1 MSGEN
6 SEDAPLLEVRDLSVT
21 YEAQRGAFIKRVDY
35 IHAVKRVS
43 FRVRKG
49 TTMGLVGESGSGK
62 STIGKA
68 ILRLAPIKEGS
79 IHYGGQEITGLSDKA
94 FLPYRK
100 RIQTIFQDPYASMNP
115 RLTIASIVS
124 EPLLVHAPEMGRRER
139 EERVADLLEKVGLP
153 ADAMNRYPH
162 QFSGGQRQRICVA
175 RALSSRPEF
184 IICDECVS
192 ALDVSVQA
200 QIVNLLQDLQDELG
214 ITYLF
219 IAHDLAVVEHMCD
232 EALVMELGEIVEQG
246 PTEALYRSPQHPY
259 TQRLLDAVPRMP
271 TILVGSGRFILSAVV
286 SACRHLLLDKI
297 DSFAPLRC
305 HLW

>member
-1 MSGEN
+1 MSSDESLAN
-6 SEDAPLLEVRDLSVT
+6 PSLLEVEDLSVT
-21 YEAQRGAFIKRVDY
+21 FEAQRGSFIKRMEYV
-35 IHAVKRVS
+35 HAVKGVS
-43 FRVRKG
+43 FKIQKG

-68 ILRLAPIKEGS
+68 ILRLVPI
-79 IHYGGQEITGLSDKA
+79 GGGTIRYEEQEISCLSDKA
-94 FLPYRK
+94 FMDYRK

-124 EPLLVHAPEMGRRER
+124 EPLLVHAREMNKSQR

-153 ADAMNRYPH
+153 ADSMNRYPH
-162 QFSGGQRQRICVA
+162 QFSGGQRQRICIA

-200 QIVNLLQDLQDELG
+200 QIVNLLQDIQDELG

-219 IAHDLAVVEHMCD
+219 IAHDLAIVEHICD

-246 PTEALYRSPQHPY
+246 PTDSLYRSPQHPY

-271 TILVGSGRFILSAVV
+271 TILRAE
-286 SACRHLLLDKI
+286 
-297 DSFAPLRC
+297 
-305 HLW
+305 

>member
-1 MSGEN
+1 MSNEN
-6 SEDAPLLEVRDLSVT
+6 SEEKPLLQVQDLSVT
-21 YEAQRGAFIKRVDY
+21 YEARRGAFIKRSEF

-43 FRVRKG
+43 FEARKG
-49 TTMGLVGESGSGK
+49 TTLGLVGESGSGK

-68 ILRLAPIKEGS
+68 ILRLAPIESGS
-79 IHYGGQEITGLSDKA
+79 IKYEGQELTGLDESA

-115 RLTIASIVS
+115 RHSIASIVA
-124 EPLLVHAPEMGRRER
+124 EPLKVHAPEMGKQDRKD
-139 EERVADLLEKVGLP
+139 RVAELLEKVGLP
-153 ADAMNRYPH
+153 ADSMNRYPH

-175 RALSSRPEF
+175 RALSSKPEF

-219 IAHDLAVVEHMCD
+219 IAHDLAVVEHICD

-246 PTEALYRSPQHPY
+246 PTDRLYRSPEHPY
-259 TQRLLDAVPRMP
+259 TQSLLDAVPKMQ
-271 TILVGSGRFILSAVV
+271 TLVGSDQV
-286 SACRHLLLDKI
+286 
-297 DSFAPLRC
+297 
-305 HLW
+305 

>member
-1 MSGEN
+1 MN
-6 SEDAPLLEVRDLSVT
+6 SEAEQEASESNALLEVSDLSVT
-21 YEAQRGAFIKRVDY
+21 FEAQRGGFIKHVEY
-35 IHAVKRVS
+35 VYAVKQVS
-43 FRVRKG
+43 FKVRKG

-68 ILRLAPIKEGS
+68 ILRLAPIGNGS
-79 IHYGGQEITGLSDKA
+79 IRYDGQELTSLHDKE
-94 FLPYRK
+94 FMPFRK

-115 RLTIASIVS
+115 RLTIASIVA
-124 EPLLVHAPEMGRRER
+124 EPLLVHAPEMGRKQR

-153 ADAMNRYPH
+153 ADSMNRYPH
-162 QFSGGQRQRICVA
+162 QFSGGQRQRICIA
-175 RALSSRPEF
+175 RALSSSPEF

-200 QIVNLLQDLQDELG
+200 QIVNLLQDIQDEFG

-246 PTEALYRSPQHPY
+246 PTDSLYRSPQHPY
-259 TQRLLDAVPRMP
+259 TQRLLSAVPRMP
-271 TILVGSGRFILSAVV
+271 TIAGAR
-286 SACRHLLLDKI
+286 
-297 DSFAPLRC
+297 
-305 HLW
+305 

>member
-1 MSGEN
+1 MSSDESLVN
-6 SEDAPLLEVRDLSVT
+6 PSLLEVEDLSVT
-21 YEAQRGAFIKRVDY
+21 FEAQRGSFIKRMEYV
-35 IHAVKRVS
+35 HAVKGVS
-43 FRVRKG
+43 FKIQKG

-68 ILRLAPIKEGS
+68 ILRLAPVGGGTIR
-79 IHYGGQEITGLSDKA
+79 YDGQEISSLSDKA
-94 FLPYRK
+94 FMGYRK

-124 EPLLVHAPEMGRRER
+124 EPLLVHAREMNKSQR

-153 ADAMNRYPH
+153 ADSMNRYPH
-162 QFSGGQRQRICVA
+162 QFSGGQRQRICIA

-200 QIVNLLQDLQDELG
+200 QIVNLLQDIQDELG

-219 IAHDLAVVEHMCD
+219 IAHDLAIVEHICD

-246 PTEALYRSPQHPY
+246 PTDSLYRSPQHPY

-271 TILVGSGRFILSAVV
+271 TILGAG
-286 SACRHLLLDKI
+286 
-297 DSFAPLRC
+297 
-305 HLW
+305 